1 MFNFFDEIKDK
12 IGKNHEFLSDYNL
25 INISGDLLYVEGH
38 KGLTVLSTN
47 MIAFKVKK
55 GRVVVDGEN
64 LFLKELTENTILIQ
78 GKISKMEIF

>member
-1 MFNFFDEIKDK
+1 MIEKK
-12 IGKNHEFLSDYNL
+12 I
-25 INISGDLLYVEGH
+25 
-38 KGLTVLSTN
+38 
-47 MIAFKVKK
+47 KK